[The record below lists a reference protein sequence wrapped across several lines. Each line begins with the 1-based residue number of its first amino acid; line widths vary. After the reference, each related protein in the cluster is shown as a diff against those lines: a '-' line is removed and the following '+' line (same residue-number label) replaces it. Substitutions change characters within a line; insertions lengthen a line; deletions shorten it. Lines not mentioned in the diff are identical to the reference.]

1 MSSYT
6 RLRFIPCWLI
16 LTALAGCQSE
26 SPDLPFPDQWRV
38 INYWAIWCTPCRAEI
53 PELNTLHQATPLQVL
68 GVNFEGQT
76 DAVLASQAAELG
88 IDFPLLEQ
96 DPGPSLGQA
105 RPKVLPTTLLVNP
118 EGIVTDTL
126 VGPQTQESIMAIWE
140 ARRMPRE
147 HNEGF

>member
-1 MSSYT
+1 M
-6 RLRFIPCWLI
+6 
-16 LTALAGCQSE
+16 
-26 SPDLPFPDQWRV
+26 
-38 INYWAIWCTPCRAEI
+38 
-53 PELNTLHQATPLQVL
+53 L